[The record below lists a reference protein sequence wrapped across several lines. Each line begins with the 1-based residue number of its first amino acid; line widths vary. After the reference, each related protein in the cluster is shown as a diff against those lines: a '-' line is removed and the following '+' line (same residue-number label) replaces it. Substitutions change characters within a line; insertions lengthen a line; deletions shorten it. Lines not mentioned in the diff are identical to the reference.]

1 MNCIDLRR
9 DVLAQP
15 LRLAP
20 EAQQHVMECVACRAF
35 VERQRELEAQLHDAL
50 SVPAPDGLA
59 DRVLVAHGI
68 RRRRAP
74 WAWALAA
81 TIVLAAGIA
90 VIGRPL
96 LSGRALAGEAIAHV
110 HHEPQALRIVD
121 RQPAELLPRELAA
134 QGVKLASAI
143 GQVTYATLC
152 PTAAGKA
159 LHLVVATADGPVTLL
174 LLPTDESSR
183 RRSVVEADGL
193 VAVALPAS
201 RGSIAIVAPTRAQ
214 ALAIENALILS

>member
-1 MNCIDLRR
+1 
-9 DVLAQP
+9 
-15 LRLAP
+15 
-20 EAQQHVMECVACRAF
+20 
-35 VERQRELEAQLHDAL
+35 
-50 SVPAPDGLA
+50 
-59 DRVLVAHGI
+59 
-68 RRRRAP
+68 
-74 WAWALAA
+74 
-81 TIVLAAGIA
+81 
-90 VIGRPL
+90 
-96 LSGRALAGEAIAHV
+96 
-110 HHEPQALRIVD
+110 
-121 RQPAELLPRELAA
+121 
-134 QGVKLASAI
+134 VKLASAI

>member
-15 LRLAP
+15 LRLSGD
-20 EAQQHVMECVACRAF
+20 AQQHVAECAACRAF
-35 VERQRELEAQLHDAL
+35 VERQRELEAELHAAL

-81 TIVLAAGIA
+81 TIVLAAGIL
-90 VIGRPL
+90 VIGRPH

-110 HHEPQALRIVD
+110 HHEPHALRVVE
-121 RQPAELLPRELAA
+121 RQSPELLDRELAA
-134 QGVKLASAI
+134 QGVKLAGAL
-143 GQVTYATLC
+143 GEVTFATLC
-152 PTAAGKA
+152 PTAEGQA
-159 LHLVVATADGPVTLL
+159 LHLVVRTAEGPVTLL
-174 LLPTDESSR
+174 LMPTDPTR
-183 RRSVVEADGL
+183 RRRTLVESDGMA
-193 VAVALPAS
+193 AVALPAG
-201 RGSIAIVAPTRAQ
+201 RGSIAIVAATRAH
-214 ALAIENALILS
+214 ALAVENALVLS